1 LYFDTGRGTCQHLTR
16 QHSNTT
22 LVSEIRGTIAD
33 AHMHPAQEGAA
44 HLRLGGSMPAPMDA
58 ILLPDRSSSLQA
70 PTQPSSGA
78 LSPMQ
83 QAQEHGKGSRE
94 ARRQHTSPY
103 GCHLVVIQKQVP
115 QAQRQYVCPNGCY
128 FVALQVEVPVST
140 PHIHLSGGLMPECS
154 KRRKHGRASRQTR
167 R

>member
-1 LYFDTGRGTCQHLTR
+1 
-16 QHSNTT
+16 
-22 LVSEIRGTIAD
+22 
-33 AHMHPAQEGAA
+33 
-44 HLRLGGSMPAPMDA
+44 MPAPMDA

-103 GCHLVVIQKQVP
+103 GCHLVFIQKQVP
-115 QAQRQYVCPNGCY
+115 
-128 FVALQVEVPVST
+128 VST
-140 PHIHLSGGLMPECS
+140 SAHHQMLSETPSLMLACTKSRWRGSREG
-154 KRRKHGRASRQTR
+154 RR
-167 R
+167 